1 MLTSD
6 LVRARVRKGY
16 VEPSYIQPADARFL
30 ELASSMVE
38 SFERH
43 VGQPR
48 RLLDAELKDV
58 LGTGT
63 AFMLHR
69 GLAKLLR
76 DRCEFDTEAQVAPA
90 ELRARVFAEAAAS
103 YRDPE
108 KLRFERDSVKRA
120 VCESFELVEDDFER
134 NLYADL
140 RDEQVLKEF
149 KKCEPEWLLRR
160 YNVAL
165 AQAVVLRASSLQI
178 KVRGETP
185 ARYRE
190 LFRRMKFFR
199 LLHTVE
205 VEEPGSY
212 SIILDGPLSLFSSSQ
227 RYGIQMA
234 LFLPTL
240 LHASE
245 WSLEAEV
252 LWGIKRKRVKFRL
265 DEKAG
270 LKPIG
275 HSTGQWIPEEVA
287 WFSEQFAKLKSDWD
301 LSADTELIELG
312 GQGVLIPDHVF
323 VHRPSGFTVH
333 MEILGFWRRGAVE
346 SRLKLLRDHG
356 PGNMILALSKELKV
370 DEEELPKFAGEVYVF
385 RSTPVARDVLKLL
398 GSMIDG
404 PRGED

>member
-1 MLTSD
+1 
-6 LVRARVRKGY
+6 
-16 VEPSYIQPADARFL
+16 
-30 ELASSMVE
+30 
-38 SFERH
+38 
-43 VGQPR
+43 
-48 RLLDAELKDV
+48 
-58 LGTGT
+58 
-63 AFMLHR
+63 
-69 GLAKLLR
+69 
-76 DRCEFDTEAQVAPA
+76 
-90 ELRARVFAEAAAS
+90 
-103 YRDPE
+103 
-108 KLRFERDSVKRA
+108 
-120 VCESFELVEDDFER
+120 
-134 NLYADL
+134 
-140 RDEQVLKEF
+140 
-149 KKCEPEWLLRR
+149 
-160 YNVAL
+160 
-165 AQAVVLRASSLQI
+165 
-178 KVRGETP
+178 
-185 ARYRE
+185 
-190 LFRRMKFFR
+190 
-199 LLHTVE
+199 
-205 VEEPGSY
+205 
-212 SIILDGPLSLFSSSQ
+212 
-227 RYGIQMA
+227 
-234 LFLPTL
+234 
-240 LHASE
+240 HASE